1 MSQIFPKPQMSLDQ
15 KCLLFYLFNKI
26 IESDLI
32 TDSSGYKELW
42 AEKWRIQV
50 NAFLRTKR
58 KNIESLNVLKNSD
71 DAFTDI
77 IDNLD
82 SQALYDEIA
91 SQRPNLIKSW
101 ELALYGQCEA
111 FSPYDWSDLLLKE
124 KRREKRWH
132 EKLYKKLQTL
142 CPELTLDQ
150 GIKNKTLKEIAQIL
164 HIKP

>member
-1 MSQIFPKPQMSLDQ
+1 MGQTFPEPQMPLDQ
-15 KCLLFYLFNKI
+15 KCLLLYLFNKI

-42 AEKWRIQV
+42 AEKWRMQV
-50 NAFLRTKR
+50 NTFLRKKR
-58 KNIESLNVLKNSD
+58 KNIEFFYVLKNPD

-101 ELALYGQCEA
+101 GLVLYGQCKVFYLMIGSIY
-111 FSPYDWSDLLLKE
+111 FSKKNVEKKGGMKSYIRNSKPY
-124 KRREKRWH
+124 
-132 EKLYKKLQTL
+132 
-142 CPELTLDQ
+142 
-150 GIKNKTLKEIAQIL
+150 AQN
-164 HIKP
+164 